1 MNKLI
6 PLFIASLSVAATSAQ
21 CIPNPKFVK
30 PRPQATA
37 LVTGVDNTNN
47 QGTTRISFELVSAP
61 NTSSR
66 IDSIAMIN
74 GAGRNLA
81 SDIDGVDFSRYFQW
95 EEDGILKIEADFPR
109 TYKLADD
116 ASIVIYTVHGDIKAT
131 LPKKKK

>member
-1 MNKLI
+1 MNRFI
-6 PLFIASLSVAATSAQ
+6 SIFIASLSVAVTSAQ

-37 LVTGVDNTNN
+37 LVTGIDNTNN
-47 QGTTRISFELVSAP
+47 QGTTRISFDLISAP

-66 IDSIAMIN
+66 IDSIAMVN
-74 GAGRNLA
+74 GAVRNMA

-109 TYKLADD
+109 THKFAKD
-116 ASIVIYTVHGDIKAT
+116 AAIVIYTVHGDITAT